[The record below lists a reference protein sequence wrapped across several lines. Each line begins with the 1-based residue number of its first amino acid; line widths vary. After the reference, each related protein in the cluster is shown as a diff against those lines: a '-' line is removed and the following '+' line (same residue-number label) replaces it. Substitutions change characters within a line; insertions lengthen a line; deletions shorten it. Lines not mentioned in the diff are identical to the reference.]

1 MPQPLFNL
9 LNQLPL
15 ARNNHYE
22 CHYCH
27 EIFDYNNLE
36 EKQYSRPDGI
46 RCPYCQR
53 ILTKE

>member
-1 MPQPLFNL
+1 MPKPLFTL

-15 ARNNHYE
+15 TKNNHYE
-22 CHYCH
+22 CHHCH
-27 EIFDYNNLE
+27 ESFDYNNLE
-36 EKQYSRPDGI
+36 EKQYSGPDGI